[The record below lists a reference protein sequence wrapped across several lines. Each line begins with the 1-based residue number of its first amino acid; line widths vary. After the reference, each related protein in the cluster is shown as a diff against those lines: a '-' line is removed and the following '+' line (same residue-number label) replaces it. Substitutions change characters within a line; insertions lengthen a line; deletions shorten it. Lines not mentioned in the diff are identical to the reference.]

1 MAQRLDQH
9 VERRRRLAAAWVT
22 EVAARER
29 RAPVSD
35 VADPLTTA
43 AVRNGVACVLTSKP
57 PLRVVPPSGVAAAP
71 KPLRVLIADDDRDT
85 ANMLALILRDEGHDA
100 LVALRGDEA
109 LDLCRL
115 FRPDVVI
122 ADVNLPGTS
131 GYAVARE
138 LHERHGNL
146 APLLIAISG
155 VWTSTSDRLLASVV
169 GFDHSLLKPCD
180 PKEVIRLIEPLRGAH
195 TESGASSG

>member
-1 MAQRLDQH
+1 M
-9 VERRRRLAAAWVT
+9 
-22 EVAARER
+22 
-29 RAPVSD
+29 
-35 VADPLTTA
+35 
-43 AVRNGVACVLTSKP
+43 P
-57 PLRVVPPSGVAAAP
+57 PGGAAAAP

-85 ANMLALILRDEGHDA
+85 ANMLALVLRDEGHEVQ
-100 LVALRGDEA
+100 VALRGDEA

-115 FRPDVVI
+115 FRPDVVV
-122 ADVNLPGTS
+122 ADVNMPGTS

-138 LHERHGNL
+138 LHERHGNF

-155 VWTSTSDRLLASVV
+155 VWTTTSDRLLAGAV

-180 PKEVIRLIEPLRGAH
+180 PKEVIRLIEALRSGQ